1 MWQVAFG
8 ANRSSQPTPAGKN
21 RPTRSAEK
29 NENRPC
35 DIVCQGCLGA
45 FDTLWYHE
53 YKLRLRYQS
62 STRYELVLHASR
74 DFIYAVIFASL
85 AWISWNGM
93 WTWVLAFLLIL
104 EIIITLQDFIEE
116 DRYRKVPPGE
126 RVMHALMGITY
137 GAFLAYLLPELV
149 SWAGKPTGFTWQEQ
163 GWLSYALTAM
173 AVGVAVS
180 GGRDSTGV
188 GRMR

>member
-1 MWQVAFG
+1 MTAAV
-8 ANRSSQPTPAGKN
+8 T
-21 RPTRSAEK
+21 
-29 NENRPC
+29 
-35 DIVCQGCLGA
+35 ILLVQGCLGA

-53 YKLRLRYQS
+53 YKLRLRYQPS
-62 STRYELVLHASR
+62 ARYELVLHASR

-93 WTWVLAFLLIL
+93 WAWLFAVLLAA
-104 EIIITLQDFIEE
+104 EIMITLQDFIEE
-116 DRYRKVPPGE
+116 DRSRKVPAGE

-149 SWAGKPTGFTWQEQ
+149 GWAGKPTGFTWQDY

-173 AVGVAVS
+173 ALGVLIS
-180 GGRDSTGV
+180 GGKDISAV
-188 GRMR
+188 FRMR